1 MTGLARQRY
10 TFVDYLALEAM
21 SPVRHEYL
29 NGQVWAMAGGT
40 PDHAAIA
47 ANLVGLLWGALR
59 NQPCRVFSSDL
70 RVRVKETGLATYPDL
85 TVVCGSLETDP
96 DDSGG
101 NTAINPT
108 LVVEV
113 LSPST
118 ENYDRGEKL
127 AHYKRIPSLHE
138 ILLVAQDERLVERW
152 SKTAS
157 GWTLEVVRGEAR
169 VCLQSVECTLDLA
182 EVYRNPLGG

>member
-1 MTGLARQRY
+1 MNGLARQRY
-10 TFVDYLALEAM
+10 TFVEYLALEAM
-21 SPVRHEYL
+21 SPIKHEFL
-29 NGQVWAMAGGT
+29 DGQVWAMAGGT

-47 ANLVGLLWGALR
+47 INVAVVLAAALR
-59 NQPCRVFSSDL
+59 DQPCRVFSSDL

-96 DDSGG
+96 DDPAG
-101 NTAINPT
+101 NTATNPT

-127 AHYKRIPSLHE
+127 AHYKRIFSLNE
-138 ILLVAQDERLVERW
+138 ILLVAQDERLLERW

-157 GWTLEVVRGEAR
+157 GWTLEVVRGEGR
-169 VCLQSVECTLDLA
+169 VQLQSVECTLELA